1 MAAKQKPI
9 DRRSEFVYLFDVKY
23 GNPNGDPDAGNQ
35 PRVDP
40 ETGLGFV
47 TDVCLKRK
55 IRDYVTLTKATG
67 EGLPEG
73 HWIYVQ
79 HQSQGGSA
87 LNTQHQKAV
96 DAVAKDK
103 STKKLSAREKADR
116 ARQWMCE
123 KFFDVRT
130 FGAVMTTE
138 VNCGQVRGPVQIAFA
153 RSQDPI
159 LPMETTITRVAYT
172 QEKKAQE
179 TTGSTEIGRKQLI
192 PYGLYRAHGFVSPGL
207 AKLPQGTGFTDADLE
222 LVWEALVSMFEHD
235 RSASRGEMAARGLIV
250 FEHEGPLGNAP
261 AHKLF
266 DLVSVRRKDESKPP
280 RDFSDYEVG
289 VAADRVPSGVTVRE
303 MI

>member
-1 MAAKQKPI
+1 MSSKQEPI
-9 DRRSEFVYLFDVKY
+9 GKRYDFVYLFDVKY

-55 IRDYVTLTKATG
+55 IRDYVALVKADCD
-67 EGLPEG
+67 GLPEG

-79 HQSQGGSA
+79 HQSQGGVA
-87 LNTQHQKAV
+87 LNSQHQKAV

-103 STKKLSAREKADR
+103 STKKLSAREKAER

-123 KFFDVRT
+123 KFFDIRT

-153 RSQDPI
+153 RSLDPV

-172 QEKKAQE
+172 QEKKAQA
-179 TTGSTEIGRKQLI
+179 TTGSTEMGRKQLI

-207 AKLPQGTGFTDADLE
+207 AKLPRGTGFTEADLE
-222 LVWEALVSMFEHD
+222 LVWNALVNMFEHD
-235 RSASRGEMAARGLIV
+235 RSAARGEMAARRLIV
-250 FEHEGPLGNAP
+250 FEHDGPLGNAP

-280 RDFSDYEVG
+280 RDFSDYEVTLAG
-289 VAADRVPSGVTVRE
+289 DQAPAGVTVRE
-303 MI
+303 VI